1 MKKYFIVNIQFTADS
16 NPYATSDYSTI
27 EEAKSAFHSILA
39 SNYASPVLKGF
50 AVSLMDECG
59 ITVMNE
65 YKSVSAEENLK

>member
-1 MKKYFIVNIQFTADS
+1 MEKHYYVINIQNTGDS
-16 NPYATSDYSTI
+16 RPYVTTDYDTI

-59 ITVMNE
+59 ITIMNE
-65 YKSVSAEENLK
+65 YKSVSTD